1 MEINFLWYLVIG
13 VSEIK
18 DFQNV
23 CKSVAV
29 ALKTGYRSFE
39 CNPICEREE
48 NFGLVLQELLPK
60 FNLKRCD
67 VFIIGK
73 LHPKNYGE
81 NTEKAFWQTCRNLKT
96 DYLDAYLM
104 QWPGGYNED
113 PDNDVNLIIRLETWK
128 EMIKLKKN
136 GRVRNIGV
144 CNFDIKHLEDFKSLE
159 LDVPAINQVEFH
171 PRCPQKNLL
180 NYCKENNILLQA
192 TSFKNTF
199 HPLLLSDDTIR
210 FVGNKINKTSAQVLL
225 KWILNKGVAVI
236 PQSINPK
243 DIINNYLLYDFFL
256 EKPEMDSIDSIT
268 KREKYLMNPSIVF

>member
-1 MEINFLWYLVIG
+1 MVCITVIF
-13 VSEIK
+13 SIL
-18 DFQNV
+18 NNI
-23 CKSVAV
+23 
-29 ALKTGYRSFE
+29 LYNLLIIITE

-73 LHPKNYGE
+73 IHPKNYGE

-113 PDNDVNLIIRLETWK
+113 PDNDVNLSIRLETWK

-144 CNFDIKHLEDFKSLE
+144 CNFDIKHLQDFNSLK
-159 LDVPAINQVEFH
+159 LDVPAINQV
-171 PRCPQKNLL
+171 
-180 NYCKENNILLQA
+180 
-192 TSFKNTF
+192 SFLFFPFPFTF
-199 HPLLLSDDTIR
+199 PH
-210 FVGNKINKTSAQVLL
+210 V
-225 KWILNKGVAVI
+225 
-236 PQSINPK
+236 
-243 DIINNYLLYDFFL
+243 
-256 EKPEMDSIDSIT
+256 
-268 KREKYLMNPSIVF
+268 